1 MEPFIAN
8 SASVEGL
15 TEDDIELR
23 AVTFENISTMAR
35 AVGSESFSA
44 YAKPLVEAA
53 YNSLSSE
60 HSRIRESGFAFIA
73 NMAKVYGT
81 EFAGFLDQIVPKI
94 LECLK
99 QEEFSFNLG
108 DPEGDEPEF
117 DEDDEDAD
125 PLKIHTGITIEKEM
139 ASILPIC

>member
-1 MEPFIAN
+1 
-8 SASVEGL
+8 
-15 TEDDIELR
+15 
-23 AVTFENISTMAR
+23 
-35 AVGSESFSA
+35 
-44 YAKPLVEAA
+44 
-53 YNSLSSE
+53 
-60 HSRIRESGFAFIA
+60 
-73 NMAKVYGT
+73 MAKVYGT

-125 PLKIHTGITIEKEM
+125 PLKIHTGITIEKKWHLLLWENWLLVLVINSSHM
-139 ASILPIC
+139 LNPLLLSCKTKLKTLMV